1 MFFNIIFNDIVPIF
15 VVMALGYAGA
25 KMNAFTP
32 SQTQALNKVVLN
44 FALPAALFVSITKAT
59 REMLFEDLTLTLVSL
74 IGIVALFFV
83 CYWVCRKVFHH
94 TAAEAAVCGLTAGSP
109 TIGFL
114 GFAVLDPIYGAT
126 TQTGLVVAIVA
137 IVANAVIIP
146 IGMYLMS
153 LAGAM
158 GSGNGSSSG
167 TGSAI
172 LNAVKQP
179 VVWCPTLAVVIV
191 LLGIKLPVAV
201 YPSFDLIA
209 HANSGVA
216 VFAAGL
222 ALATVKFSVNTE
234 ILWNAIFRVFITPL
248 CIAIAAILCGLSGE
262 KLSMLTMACALP
274 PAFSGIIIGSR
285 YNVYV
290 QDGASIL
297 AVSTLMFAFAAP
309 FWIWFCPIL
318 QSWFKRLWGI
328 EKERRNQILV
338 ALFFLTFQI
347 N

>member
-1 MFFNIIFNDIVPIF
+1 MSRG
-15 VVMALGYAGA
+15 LGDVY
-25 KMNAFTP
+25 KR
-32 SQTQALNKVVLN
+32 Q
-44 FALPAALFVSITKAT
+44 
-59 REMLFEDLTLTLVSL
+59 
-74 IGIVALFFV
+74 
-83 CYWVCRKVFHH
+83 
-94 TAAEAAVCGLTAGSP
+94 
-109 TIGFL
+109 
-114 GFAVLDPIYGAT
+114 
-126 TQTGLVVAIVA
+126 
-137 IVANAVIIP
+137 
-146 IGMYLMS
+146 
-153 LAGAM
+153 
-158 GSGNGSSSG
+158 
-167 TGSAI
+167 
-172 LNAVKQP
+172 
-179 VVWCPTLAVVIV
+179 VVIV

-234 ILWNAIFRVFITPL
+234 ILWNSIFRLFITPL
-248 CIAIAAILCGLSGE
+248 CIAIAAILCGLGGE

-318 QSWFKRLWGI
+318 QNWF
-328 EKERRNQILV
+328 
-338 ALFFLTFQI
+338 
-347 N
+347 

>member
-179 VVWCPTLAVVIV
+179 V
-191 LLGIKLPVAV
+191 AV

-318 QSWFKRLWGI
+318 QSWF
-328 EKERRNQILV
+328 
-338 ALFFLTFQI
+338 
-347 N
+347 

>member
-137 IVANAVIIP
+137 IVANAVIVLNELSRCYGIRKRLFFRNRLCH
-146 IGMYLMS
+146 IKCRQT
-153 LAGAM
+153 AGRLVSDSCCRNCLIRDQA
-158 GSGNGSSSG
+158 SG
-167 TGSAI
+167 
-172 LNAVKQP
+172 
-179 VVWCPTLAVVIV
+179 
-191 LLGIKLPVAV
+191 
-201 YPSFDLIA
+201 
-209 HANSGVA
+209 
-216 VFAAGL
+216 
-222 ALATVKFSVNTE
+222 
-234 ILWNAIFRVFITPL
+234 R
-248 CIAIAAILCGLSGE
+248 GLS
-262 KLSMLTMACALP
+262 
-274 PAFSGIIIGSR
+274 
-285 YNVYV
+285 
-290 QDGASIL
+290 
-297 AVSTLMFAFAAP
+297 
-309 FWIWFCPIL
+309 
-318 QSWFKRLWGI
+318 
-328 EKERRNQILV
+328 
-338 ALFFLTFQI
+338 FF
-347 N
+347 

>member
-94 TAAEAAVCGLTAGSP
+94 TVAEAAVCGLTAGSP

-172 LNAVKQP
+172 LNAVRQP
-179 VVWCPTLAVVIV
+179 VVWCPTLAVVFV
-191 LLGIKLPVAV
+191 LLGIKLPAAV

-262 KLSMLTMACALP
+262 KLSMLTDGLCSSSGFLRHHHR
-274 PAFSGIIIGSR
+274 FS
-285 YNVYV
+285 V
-290 QDGASIL
+290 
-297 AVSTLMFAFAAP
+297 
-309 FWIWFCPIL
+309 
-318 QSWFKRLWGI
+318 
-328 EKERRNQILV
+328 
-338 ALFFLTFQI
+338 
-347 N
+347 

>member
-191 LLGIKLPVAV
+191 LLGIKLPIAV

-318 QSWFKRLWGI
+318 QSWF
-328 EKERRNQILV
+328 
-338 ALFFLTFQI
+338 
-347 N
+347 

>member
-179 VVWCPTLAVVIV
+179 VV
-191 LLGIKLPVAV
+191 
-201 YPSFDLIA
+201 
-209 HANSGVA
+209 
-216 VFAAGL
+216 FAAGL

-234 ILWNAIFRVFITPL
+234 ILWNSIFRVFITPL

-318 QSWFKRLWGI
+318 QNWF
-328 EKERRNQILV
+328 
-338 ALFFLTFQI
+338 
-347 N
+347 

>member
-32 SQTQALNKVVLN
+32 NQTQALNKVVLN

-146 IGMYLMS
+146 IGMYELS
-153 LAGAM
+153 RCDG
-158 GSGNGSSSG
+158 
-167 TGSAI
+167 
-172 LNAVKQP
+172 
-179 VVWCPTLAVVIV
+179 
-191 LLGIKLPVAV
+191 LGERLFFRNRLCHFKCRQ
-201 YPSFDLIA
+201 
-209 HANSGVA
+209 
-216 VFAAGL
+216 AAGRL
-222 ALATVKFSVNTE
+222 VPDACGRNCLIRDQASG
-234 ILWNAIFRVFITPL
+234 R
-248 CIAIAAILCGLSGE
+248 GLS
-262 KLSMLTMACALP
+262 
-274 PAFSGIIIGSR
+274 
-285 YNVYV
+285 
-290 QDGASIL
+290 
-297 AVSTLMFAFAAP
+297 
-309 FWIWFCPIL
+309 
-318 QSWFKRLWGI
+318 
-328 EKERRNQILV
+328 
-338 ALFFLTFQI
+338 FL
-347 N
+347 

>member
-59 REMLFEDLTLTLVSL
+59 RAMLFEDLTLTLVSL

-146 IGMYLMS
+146 IWHVLDELSRGYGIRKRLFFRNR
-153 LAGAM
+153 LCHFKCRQA
-158 GSGNGSSSG
+158 
-167 TGSAI
+167 TGRLVSDACGR
-172 LNAVKQP
+172 N
-179 VVWCPTLAVVIV
+179 C
-191 LLGIKLPVAV
+191 
-201 YPSFDLIA
+201 LIRDQA
-209 HANSGVA
+209 SD
-216 VFAAGL
+216 
-222 ALATVKFSVNTE
+222 
-234 ILWNAIFRVFITPL
+234 R
-248 CIAIAAILCGLSGE
+248 GLS
-262 KLSMLTMACALP
+262 
-274 PAFSGIIIGSR
+274 
-285 YNVYV
+285 
-290 QDGASIL
+290 
-297 AVSTLMFAFAAP
+297 
-309 FWIWFCPIL
+309 
-318 QSWFKRLWGI
+318 
-328 EKERRNQILV
+328 
-338 ALFFLTFQI
+338 FL
-347 N
+347 

>member
-59 REMLFEDLTLTLVSL
+59 RAMLFEDLTLTLVSL

-167 TGSAI
+167 TSSAI
-172 LNAVKQP
+172 LNAVK
-179 VVWCPTLAVVIV
+179 
-191 LLGIKLPVAV
+191 
-201 YPSFDLIA
+201 
-209 HANSGVA
+209 
-216 VFAAGL
+216 
-222 ALATVKFSVNTE
+222 
-234 ILWNAIFRVFITPL
+234 
-248 CIAIAAILCGLSGE
+248 
-262 KLSMLTMACALP
+262 
-274 PAFSGIIIGSR
+274 
-285 YNVYV
+285 
-290 QDGASIL
+290 
-297 AVSTLMFAFAAP
+297 
-309 FWIWFCPIL
+309 
-318 QSWFKRLWGI
+318 
-328 EKERRNQILV
+328 
-338 ALFFLTFQI
+338 
-347 N
+347 

>member
-1 MFFNIIFNDIVPIF
+1 
-15 VVMALGYAGA
+15 
-25 KMNAFTP
+25 
-32 SQTQALNKVVLN
+32 
-44 FALPAALFVSITKAT
+44 
-59 REMLFEDLTLTLVSL
+59 MLFEDLTLTLVSL

-234 ILWNAIFRVFITPL
+234 ILWNSIFRVFLTPL

-318 QSWFKRLWGI
+318 QSWF
-328 EKERRNQILV
+328 
-338 ALFFLTFQI
+338 
-347 N
+347 

>member
-59 REMLFEDLTLTLVSL
+59 REMLSEDLTLTLVSL

-114 GFAVLDPIYGAT
+114 GFALPRSDLRTT

-153 LAGAM
+153 LASAM

-167 TGSAI
+167 NGS
-172 LNAVKQP
+172 P
-179 VVWCPTLAVVIV
+179 
-191 LLGIKLPVAV
+191 
-201 YPSFDLIA
+201 Y
-209 HANSGVA
+209 
-216 VFAAGL
+216 
-222 ALATVKFSVNTE
+222 
-234 ILWNAIFRVFITPL
+234 
-248 CIAIAAILCGLSGE
+248 
-262 KLSMLTMACALP
+262 
-274 PAFSGIIIGSR
+274 
-285 YNVYV
+285 
-290 QDGASIL
+290 
-297 AVSTLMFAFAAP
+297 
-309 FWIWFCPIL
+309 
-318 QSWFKRLWGI
+318 
-328 EKERRNQILV
+328 
-338 ALFFLTFQI
+338 
-347 N
+347 

>member
-59 REMLFEDLTLTLVSL
+59 REMLFEDLTLTLV
-74 IGIVALFFV
+74 
-83 CYWVCRKVFHH
+83 
-94 TAAEAAVCGLTAGSP
+94 SP

-234 ILWNAIFRVFITPL
+234 ILWNSIFRVFITPL

-318 QSWFKRLWGI
+318 QNWF
-328 EKERRNQILV
+328 
-338 ALFFLTFQI
+338 
-347 N
+347 